1 MAHVIPFPQKFERK
15 KIRIPIRTQKE
26 LDFLLFAV
34 NVFYWQTTDT
44 PVWMTIQDLS
54 KLDPYIV
61 IEAID
66 KAFDNVLISTEV
78 KLTLRHIRSQIEELT

>member
-1 MAHVIPFPQKFERK
+1 MAHVIQFPQKFERK

-66 KAFDNVLISTEV
+66 KALDNVLISTEV
-78 KLTLRHIRSQIEELT
+78 KLTLRHIRSQIEELP

>member
-1 MAHVIPFPQKFERK
+1 MAHVIQFLQKFERK

-66 KAFDNVLISTEV
+66 KALDNVLISTEV
-78 KLTLRHIRSQIEELT
+78 KLTLRHIRSQIEELP